1 VTNRFSAVA
10 GVRVNHDSLKAEG
23 SYFGAPQ
30 TTYADKGWTSTTPRV
45 SLIYKINPTVNT
57 YFTYSQGFKA
67 GVVSGQANPAPP
79 ANPEKITSYE
89 VGLKAAQER
98 FSFNVAAFYYDYSD
112 LQAEVFN
119 TDLATV
125 PLNAAKAKIYG
136 IDLDSA
142 VKLTH
147 ELQLRLVTT
156 YLPKAEYTS
165 FPNAIS
171 FVPPLTPF
179 GLATDTNFDATGTR
193 MLVTPLWTGTLS
205 GTYTKELAAGVVEAT
220 ASLYHSGSYRWEYTG
235 TLNTGAYD
243 LLNAHLSFSPAAS
256 QFKYSLYAKNLTNK
270 AYIQGALPSAYSREA
285 IYAPPREVGV
295 TLDYSF

>member
-1 VTNRFSAVA
+1 VFTDDTTIRNTSYAAFAEGTVDVTNQFSAVA
-10 GVRVNHDSLKAEG
+10 GVRVNHDSLKAKG

-45 SLIYKINPTVNT
+45 SLIYKVNPTVNT

-98 FSFNVAAFYYDYSD
+98 YSFNVAAFYYDYSD

-119 TDLATV
+119 TELATV
-125 PLNAAKAKIYG
+125 PLNAAKARIYG

-165 FPNAIS
+165 FPNAMS
-171 FVPPLTPF
+171 V
-179 GLATDTNFDATGTR
+179 LARGDLR
-193 MLVTPLWTGTLS
+193 
-205 GTYTKELAAGVVEAT
+205 AT
-220 ASLYHSGSYRWEYTG
+220 A
-235 TLNTGAYD
+235 
-243 LLNAHLSFSPAAS
+243 
-256 QFKYSLYAKNLTNK
+256 
-270 AYIQGALPSAYSREA
+270 
-285 IYAPPREVGV
+285 
-295 TLDYSF
+295 